1 MLKGGGGGLIRQA
14 MLVMVL
20 LIAASGVASAQVQ
33 AVFYHIPVSPGAP
46 SVATAFST
54 TPYCTANVGGNT
66 SGFSFDFLSATTQNA
81 LAAACPGTTAAD
93 FFHNFAI
100 RFTGSLVAPSTGNYN
115 LTLNSDDGSQVFI
128 NGVTYYDNFIAQ
140 GSGPGTI
147 SALLNGGV
155 NPFTVN
161 YFENSFGGAF
171 INFQLPDQITVIP
184 PPTTSVPEPSSIALL
199 GTGLVGL
206 IPVLRRRTHHDRG

>member
-1 MLKGGGGGLIRQA
+1 MLKGGGGLVRQV
-14 MLVMVL
+14 MLETVL
-20 LIAASGVASAQVQ
+20 LVAATGAAGAQVQ

-54 TPYCTANVGGNT
+54 TPYCTTNVGGST
-66 SGFSFDFLSATTQNA
+66 SGFSFNFLTATTQNE
-81 LAAACPGTTAAD
+81 LAASCPGTTAAD

-147 SALLNGGV
+147 SALLNGGA

-161 YFENSFGGAF
+161 YFENSFGAAF
-171 INFQLPDQITVIP
+171 ITFQLPDQVTVTP
-184 PPTTSVPEPSSIALL
+184 PPPSSVPEPSSIALL
-199 GTGLVGL
+199 GTGLLGL
-206 IPVLRRRTHHDRG
+206 APMLRRRTRQDC